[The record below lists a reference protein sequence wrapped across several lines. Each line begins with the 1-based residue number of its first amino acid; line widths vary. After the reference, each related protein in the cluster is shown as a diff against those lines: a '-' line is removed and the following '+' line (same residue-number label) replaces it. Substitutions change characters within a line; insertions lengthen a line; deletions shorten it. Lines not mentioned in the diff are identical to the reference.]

1 MNSACPLG
9 AVKIE
14 FRSSYRVAAST
25 RGQPHRG
32 GQGDKGERWRHRPL
46 GRVGQDA
53 KVCVSKPMKAKAGKR
68 LCKEKQKR
76 RSLEAELLDCFAKAG
91 KQMGE
96 LSEEEIVALSQTLS

>member
-1 MNSACPLG
+1 
-9 AVKIE
+9 
-14 FRSSYRVAAST
+14 
-25 RGQPHRG
+25 
-32 GQGDKGERWRHRPL
+32 
-46 GRVGQDA
+46 
-53 KVCVSKPMKAKAGKR
+53 MKAKAGKR